1 MARDAMVSTPPLSPM
16 KVWRGDGGKKPRRQG
31 FIDARHG
38 MTLPPCSED
47 FFVHL
52 IDKQ

>member
-1 MARDAMVSTPPLSPM
+1 MVSTPLSSQT
-16 KVWRGDGGKKPRRQG
+16 KVWCGNGGKKPRRQG
-31 FIDARHG
+31 FVDVGHE